1 MASVMVT
8 TFSKDT
14 YGTFFQGICG
24 NTEAFVTHSHG
35 TVRVCV
41 VNSSHKAFRTGAGK
55 AFKTFEDAVKGYK
68 NPSVKAVI
76 EIAAIM
82 NRA

>member
-8 TFSKDT
+8 TFNKDN

-41 VNSSHKAFRTGAGK
+41 VNSSHKAFRIGAGK
-55 AFKTFEDAVKGYK
+55 IGNHTDGYGTRF
-68 NPSVKAVI
+68 ALI
-76 EIAAIM
+76 F
-82 NRA
+82 NRRRK